1 MRNGNDEIKSG
12 ASRMIV
18 DFQNKMQE
26 LDDKFSDLYKKIY
39 LVRFKGAMKTQI
51 LYPESEEFL
60 CDL

>member
-1 MRNGNDEIKSG
+1 MEMMKLNLVRLND
-12 ASRMIV
+12 V

-39 LVRFKGAMKTQI
+39 LVRFKGAMKQQI

-60 CDL
+60 CNLR